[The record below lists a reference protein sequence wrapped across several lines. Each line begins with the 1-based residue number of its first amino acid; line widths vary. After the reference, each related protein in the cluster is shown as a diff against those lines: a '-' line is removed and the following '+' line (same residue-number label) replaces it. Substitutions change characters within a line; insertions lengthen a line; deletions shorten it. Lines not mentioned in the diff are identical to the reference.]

1 MTSKNAVLHPLS
13 VALVFCA
20 LATCARAEEYTFS
33 FDGTGTVSG
42 TVTGE
47 VDLEFVGAGGTGSGA
62 ATSLTLASFPSGL
75 GSFSAGDVVTNWE
88 DQITNS
94 FTVTAGVITSFEFYA
109 LTAGDDSANE
119 LCLNSTG
126 NDGGTF
132 GEYDCLAGLNLI
144 QTNANLYDY
153 NFNGLAGVSS
163 TDTGPSPSSG
173 PADTPEP
180 GTLTLLLTG
189 MAALLGATWMRSFG
203 GRAER
208 WPEGLIGKL

>member
-1 MTSKNAVLHPLS
+1 MTSKNAVLHGLT
-13 VALVFCA
+13 VALVFCT
-20 LATCARAEEYTFS
+20 LAMCARAEEYTFS
-33 FDGTGTVSG
+33 YDGTGTVSG

-47 VDLEFVGAGGTGSGA
+47 VDLEFIGAGGTGSGA
-62 ATSLTLASFPSGL
+62 ATSLTLTSFPSGL
-75 GSFSAGDVVTNWE
+75 GSFSGGDVATNWA

-94 FTVTAGVITSFEFYA
+94 FTVSAGVLTSFEFYA

-132 GEYDCLAGLNLI
+132 GEYDCLAGLNLL

-153 NFNGLAGVSS
+153 NFNGLSGVSFA
-163 TDTGPSPSSG
+163 DAGPSPLSG

-180 GTLTLLLTG
+180 GTLMLLLTG
-189 MAALLGATWMRSFG
+189 VATLLGATRVRAFG
-203 GRAER
+203 VRARR
-208 WPEGLIGKL
+208 WPEQLIG